1 MLLTSKQFEQT
12 CSKSTLM
19 YKDGGVDNV
28 VHVRRCV
35 HGGNIGRNLGF
46 SKNILVF
53 YVSVS
58 IYATHTYIY
67 IYLLF

>member
-1 MLLTSKQFEQT
+1 
-12 CSKSTLM
+12 M